1 MKQHNMN
8 LRQLSQT
15 QPESVEGVVL
25 GIRFQNSDTGYAVIF
40 LQVDQV
46 MENVCVTGVLPG
58 IHPEARGTFFGEW
71 VHNPKYGLQFAAT
84 RWEELLPVTL
94 KGIENY
100 LSCGL
105 IRGIGPKM
113 AKRIVAK
120 FGIDTIEII
129 EADPTR
135 LLEVPGIGKAKLK
148 RVLESWGEFLHIKKL
163 MLFLQEHDV
172 TPGLAVK
179 IYNTYQERS
188 ISILQANPYV
198 ITEDIYG
205 VGFKTADTLALKLGY
220 AEDDPRRCAYG
231 LQYALLALAGEGHAY
246 AMEEQLLRTAAGL
259 LRVDEAVLSQ
269 VLGDQL
275 EAEKLIRDDE
285 RIYLPMYYRS
295 EVGVAEKLFELCN
308 HSSGEDLSHTI
319 SVEQLQEQSGI
330 VYDDVQVDAIR
341 TALQSKVL
349 VLTGGPGTG
358 KTTTTQ
364 GIIQA
369 MESAHLRVL
378 LAAPTGRAAKRM
390 SESTGR
396 PASTIHRL
404 LGFGG
409 GNNTQFNAE
418 NPLEGDVLLVDECS
432 MIDLL
437 LMYQLLKAVPLTMRM
452 ILVGDTEQLPSIG
465 AGNVLLDI
473 IASGCI
479 PVIRLTRIFRQAQS
493 SRIILGAHAINAGRL
508 PDLTN
513 GKDSD
518 FFFLPQADNEQLALD
533 MVDLLVRRLPAYY
546 GYKPDQMQVLTPMRK
561 GVIGTENLNQLLQQA
576 LNPDSQSIAS
586 GAMEYRVHDR
596 VMQIRN
602 NYNKDVYNGDIGYIR
617 SVDPEEQ
624 KLTVEFEGKSVLY
637 ERRELDE
644 LQLSYACTI
653 HKSQGSEFPVV
664 ILPISCL
671 HYIMLQRNLIYTG
684 ITRAKKIC
692 ILVGTTEALR
702 MAIANNKV
710 PLRNSRLKDRLLQC
724 FQSKAGMRRRER

>member
-1 MKQHNMN
+1 M
-8 LRQLSQT
+8 
-15 QPESVEGVVL
+15 
-25 GIRFQNSDTGYAVIF
+25 
-40 LQVDQV
+40 
-46 MENVCVTGVLPG
+46 
-58 IHPEARGTFFGEW
+58 
-71 VHNPKYGLQFAAT
+71 
-84 RWEELLPVTL
+84 
-94 KGIENY
+94 
-100 LSCGL
+100 
-105 IRGIGPKM
+105 
-113 AKRIVAK
+113 
-120 FGIDTIEII
+120 
-129 EADPTR
+129 
-135 LLEVPGIGKAKLK
+135 
-148 RVLESWGEFLHIKKL
+148 
-163 MLFLQEHDV
+163 
-172 TPGLAVK
+172 
-179 IYNTYQERS
+179 
-188 ISILQANPYV
+188 
-198 ITEDIYG
+198 
-205 VGFKTADTLALKLGY
+205 
-220 AEDDPRRCAYG
+220 
-231 LQYALLALAGEGHAY
+231 
-246 AMEEQLLRTAAGL
+246 
-259 LRVDEAVLSQ
+259 
-269 VLGDQL
+269 
-275 EAEKLIRDDE
+275 
-285 RIYLPMYYRS
+285 
-295 EVGVAEKLFELCN
+295 
-308 HSSGEDLSHTI
+308 
-319 SVEQLQEQSGI
+319 
-330 VYDDVQVDAIR
+330 
-341 TALQSKVL
+341 L

-576 LNPDSQSIAS
+576 LIA
-586 GAMEYRVHDR
+586 
-596 VMQIRN
+596 
-602 NYNKDVYNGDIGYIR
+602 
-617 SVDPEEQ
+617 
-624 KLTVEFEGKSVLY
+624 F
-637 ERRELDE
+637 
-644 LQLSYACTI
+644 QLMHPT
-653 HKSQGSEFPVV
+653 
-664 ILPISCL
+664 
-671 HYIMLQRNLIYTG
+671 
-684 ITRAKKIC
+684 
-692 ILVGTTEALR
+692 
-702 MAIANNKV
+702 
-710 PLRNSRLKDRLLQC
+710 
-724 FQSKAGMRRRER
+724 